1 MRKHPRRGD
10 YDFWAFDLLRD
21 GHPTVYVDEY
31 DEDDQSF
38 LCYDLDPKTG
48 YPAILKGYRVRK
60 CRELHLRPDN
70 T

>member
-1 MRKHPRRGD
+1 MSKIEWVRST
-10 YDFWAFDLLRD
+10 D
-21 GHPTVYVDEY
+21 GA
-31 DEDDQSF
+31 QSF

-60 CRELHLRPDN
+60 CRELHLRPDKG